1 MLYICLFKFI
11 CSVHNQTSYDDII
24 QIYTYTT
31 VILWQCCSIFHL
43 SLTYRAKEGRV
54 NFPRLK
60 RSFSTEEA
68 SIVFEDTTHLE
79 FPVQSDMVRMPN
91 SAASLVHQ
99 SHFYENFGD
108 VDFWRKPSISHTP
121 LYEVPVRWTGLSS
134 HVSKNTRRGRS
145 YNDSSHPFTLSDA
158 AVDAVQE
165 KWLQASSHPL
175 RPRKRSISVTLPI
188 PSRKIDTSTDGGIIY
203 YYDNVDHRVSGHE
216 NGISKIGEEEN
227 ELKNQ
232 RTLPKAGLV
241 YEMSY
246 ITMHSA
252 HCTSCPSLPDLE
264 DDLYVAM
271 DVAQSPNRCET
282 SSTSARYYNVPA
294 KLAGIPGTYFMPGP
308 LYHLP
313 SSHPTHS
320 L

>member
-1 MLYICLFKFI
+1 M
-11 CSVHNQTSYDDII
+11 
-24 QIYTYTT
+24 
-31 VILWQCCSIFHL
+31 
-43 SLTYRAKEGRV
+43 
-54 NFPRLK
+54 
-60 RSFSTEEA
+60 
-68 SIVFEDTTHLE
+68 
-79 FPVQSDMVRMPN
+79 RMPN
-91 SAASLVHQ
+91 NAASLVCQ

-121 LYEVPVRWTGLSS
+121 PYELPVCWTDLAA

-145 YNDSSHPFTLSDA
+145 YNDSSHQFMLSDA

-175 RPRKRSISVTLPI
+175 RPRKRSISVTLPN
-188 PSRKIDTSTDGGIIY
+188 PSRKIDSSTDGGMIY
-203 YYDNVDHRVSGHE
+203 YYDNVDHRVSGHK
-216 NGISKIGEEEN
+216 NGISKRGEEEN

-232 RTLPKAGLV
+232 GTLPKAGLV

-252 HCTSCPSLPDLE
+252 HCTSCRSLPDLE

-271 DVAQSPNRCET
+271 DVAQSPNQCKT
-282 SSTSARYYNVPA
+282 SSTNARYYNVPA

-308 LYHLP
+308 LYHWP
-313 SSHPTHS
+313 SSHPTQS